1 MKCKSS
7 AFQQLHLLSLCS
19 RRQTGEAPDAHESL
33 HEKCPPVWDK
43 WFHTNAEWQSVGRKW
58 HTVGEKRERPAGDT
72 WGERQNK
79 STRVRQREKK
89 RKCGGDSLSVIHSH
103 SGMREYDSFFYPSDG
118 WKRLVIQSK
127 GTDSSTFTFLFQI
140 LWTVFESVCAYV
152 CACVRESVKVCVFAL
167 PHGLHAGRGELL
179 YSSLRQSTAAGGH
192 RRRLSL
198 RCHHPHRRAMCG
210 LPEVSCTHKHIC
222 SYINSRTACPLWLV
236 GWFICLDSYSA
247 CLNPKPKMHNSSC
260 FCVADIIP

>member
-19 RRQTGEAPDAHESL
+19 RQQTGEAPDAHESL

-79 STRVRQREKK
+79 STRVRQRENK

-103 SGMREYDSFFYPSDG
+103 SREWLQGGMREYDSFFSFIPLISEKGSLYKAKELILAPS
-118 WKRLVIQSK
+118 
-127 GTDSSTFTFLFQI
+127 LFSFRSCGQC
-140 LWTVFESVCAYV
+140 LRVCV
-152 CACVRESVKVCVFAL
+152 HMCVRVWGRAWKCVCLHFHMASMQDGVNFSTHPYGKVLLLGAIAAASAFVVTILIVVLCVGCQRWVA
-167 PHGLHAGRGELL
+167 HTNTYA
-179 YSSLRQSTAAGGH
+179 
-192 RRRLSL
+192 
-198 RCHHPHRRAMCG
+198 
-210 LPEVSCTHKHIC
+210 HI
-222 SYINSRTACPLWLV
+222 
-236 GWFICLDSYSA
+236 
-247 CLNPKPKMHNSSC
+247 
-260 FCVADIIP
+260 

>member
-1 MKCKSS
+1 MLMNLCMKS
-7 AFQQLHLLSLCS
+7 APQSETNDSTQTLSDSQWAENDTLWE
-19 RRQTGEAPDAHESL
+19 RRERGLQETHE
-33 HEKCPPVWDK
+33 EKDKIKVQEWDR
-43 WFHTNAEWQSVGRKW
+43 ERRRESVGET
-58 HTVGEKRERPAGDT
+58 H
-72 WGERQNK
+72 
-79 STRVRQREKK
+79 
-89 RKCGGDSLSVIHSH
+89 SLSFIHTQEWESMIH
-103 SGMREYDSFFYPSDG
+103 FFYPSDG